1 MIGVGRKR
9 GKKIGTETQVR
20 IDSEIARKL
29 KIVAAI
35 RNEKI
40 TDILNR
46 ITNGPVDRMYRDS
59 VEGLGDKP
67 K

>member
-1 MIGVGRKR
+1 MIGVARNRGRKT
-9 GKKIGTETQVR
+9 GKETQVR

-40 TDILNR
+40 TEILNR
-46 ITNGPVDRMYRDS
+46 ITGVAVDKLYRDA
-59 VEGLGDKP
+59 VEGLGEKP
-67 K
+67 R

>member
-1 MIGVGRKR
+1 MIGVARKR
-9 GKKIGTETQVR
+9 GNKVKKETQVR

-46 ITNGPVDRMYRDS
+46 ITTTTVDRLYREA
-59 VEGLGDKP
+59 VEGLGDKT